1 MTLPEEGRPG
11 ALLLAMNVGS
21 SSLKFAVA
29 RADDPSVQLFAGAAD
44 RLGADGAKLLCGP
57 PDAEPSRKQIPGADH
72 AVALKEV
79 AAAIAES
86 FPGATV
92 TGIGHRIVHGGA
104 EFLQPTLIDDSVLT
118 ALDGLITLAPLH
130 QPPGLKGIRTLAT
143 LYNGV
148 RQVACFDTAF
158 HATKPWVHEAIA
170 LPERFYDMGLRRYGF
185 HGLSCQSICRML
197 AAEGFPYADCKLV
210 IAHMG
215 NGCSATA
222 VRDGKSIACSMGFS
236 TLDGLAMGTR
246 AGRVDAGAILH
257 LLHQGF
263 DVHEVEDLLYR
274 RAGMLG
280 LSGFSNDM
288 RDLLASDDPKAA
300 RAIDFFVERAV
311 EEISRM
317 AGALRGLD
325 TVVFCGGIGENAH
338 PIRERICDGLA
349 FLGPETLVRQTDEE
363 SEILLETA
371 RLVS

>member
-1 MTLPEEGRPG
+1 MS
-11 ALLLAMNVGS
+11 ALLIALNVGS

-29 RADDPSVQLFAGAAD
+29 RASAPSTQILSGAAD
-44 RLGADGAKLLCGP
+44 RLGS
-57 PDAEPSRKQIPGADH
+57 DASSLRFSASGGEATKKALPGAVH
-72 AVALKEV
+72 ADALAEV
-79 AAAIAES
+79 AAAIAS
-86 FPGATV
+86 AYPDSTV
-92 TGIGHRIVHGGA
+92 TSVGHRIVHGGA
-104 EFLQPTLIDDSVLT
+104 DFLQPTEINEAVLA
-118 ALDGLITLAPLH
+118 ALEGLITLAPLH
-130 QPPGLKGIRTLAT
+130 QPPGLKGIRTIAG
-143 LYNGV
+143 LYPDA

-158 HATKPWVHEAIA
+158 HASKPWVHEAIA

-197 AAEGFPYADCKLV
+197 LAEGYPFDDRKLV
-210 IAHMG
+210 IAHLG

-222 VRDGKSIACSMGFS
+222 VRGGKSIACSMGFS

-246 AGRVDAGAILH
+246 PGRVDVGAVLH

-263 DVHEVEDLLYR
+263 DVHDVEDLFYR

-280 LSGFSNDM
+280 LSGISNDM
-288 RDLLASDDPKAA
+288 RDLLRSDDPKAG
-300 RAIDFFVERAV
+300 RAVDFFVERAV

-325 TVVFCGGIGENAH
+325 TVVFCGGIGENATE
-338 PIRERICDGLA
+338 IRDRICDGLT

-371 RLVS
+371 TLTA